1 MCGICGKLA
10 LADPDR
16 PIERETISK
25 MTQTLQH
32 RGPDDQGLFLSR
44 GVGLGHRRL
53 KIIDLSSGKQPIAN
67 EDETVWVVYNGE
79 IYNYQELRSFLV
91 ARGHRFRTRTDTE
104 VIVHLYEECGEGVVA
119 KLQGMFSLAL
129 WDEKQRRLLLARD
142 RVGIK
147 PLYYY
152 LSSDFLIFASEL
164 KAILADASV
173 RAEIEEETLDR
184 FLTHLYLP
192 GEQTLLRRLFKLKPG
207 HYLMARD
214 GRIQT
219 KQYWDLRFSSTRHR
233 QDIEESAHELDELL
247 ARTVRAHM
255 ISDVPVGVLLSGGVD
270 STAMLSYA
278 VETTGRKVQTFT
290 IGFDDPRCTDERPFA
305 RLAAARYGTEHYD
318 ITISAKDFLAF
329 LPNYVWHMEEPVCE
343 PPGVAL
349 YYVSKLA
356 RDHVTVL
363 LSGEGGDEAFA
374 GYPNYRNLVWLER
387 LKTLLGP
394 LRTPA
399 SSIAAGLSQLIR
411 SDRLARYG
419 KLMTLPLEG
428 YYLSR
433 TATPLNF
440 FNRNKTELY
449 TREFQDRVQL
459 NGFSTAATEFFTAVR
474 GRPTLDQ
481 MLYVDSKT
489 WLPDD
494 LLVKADKM
502 TMANS
507 VELRVPL
514 LDHHVLEFAASLRP
528 ECKLRGFSLKYLLKK
543 TLLRKVPCE
552 ILQRKKAGFPVPY
565 VSWLQQDAKKL
576 FWELLTDRRTTQR
589 GYFRQ
594 EQIEHLLHES
604 TNHAGYAK
612 EIFSL
617 AVLELWHRIFL
628 EGESP
633 SLLAIR

>member
-1 MCGICGKLA
+1 
-10 LADPDR
+10 
-16 PIERETISK
+16 

-53 KIIDLSSGKQPIAN
+53 KIIDLTTGKQPIAN
-67 EDETVWVVYNGE
+67 EDDTVWVVYNGE

-91 ARGHRFRTRTDTE
+91 AKGHRFRTTTDTE
-104 VIVHLYEECGEGVVA
+104 VIVHLYEECGESAVA
-119 KLQGMFSLAL
+119 KLQGMFSFAL
-129 WDEKQRRLLLARD
+129 WDERERLLLLARD

-152 LSSDFLIFASEL
+152 LSPEFLLFASEL
-164 KAILADASV
+164 KAILADSAV
-173 RAEIEEETLDR
+173 RAELEEESLDR

-192 GEQTLLRRLFKLKPG
+192 GERTLLRRLLKLKPG
-207 HYLMARD
+207 HYLTARN
-214 GRIQT
+214 GRVQT
-219 KQYWDLRFSSTRHR
+219 KQYWDLRFSNARHR
-233 QDIEESAHELDELL
+233 RDIKESAQELDDLL

-278 VETTGRKVQTFT
+278 VDATERPVKTFT
-290 IGFDDPRCTDERPFA
+290 IGFDAPGCIDERPFA

-356 RDHVTVL
+356 REHVTVL

-387 LKTLLGP
+387 VKGILGP

-399 SSIAAGLSQLIR
+399 SHVAAGLGQLIG
-411 SDRLARYG
+411 SNRLARYG
-419 KLMTLPLEG
+419 KLMMVPMQK
-428 YYLSR
+428 YYFSR
-433 TATPLNF
+433 TATPLSF
-440 FNRNKTELY
+440 FNHSKAEIY
-449 TREFQDRVQL
+449 TPEFQDRIRL
-459 NGFSTAATEFFTAVR
+459 NGFSTAATEFFTAVG
-474 GRPTLDQ
+474 GRPILDQ
-481 MLYVDSKT
+481 MLYVDYKT

-494 LLVKADKM
+494 LLIKADKM

-514 LDHHVLEFAASLRP
+514 LDHHILEFAASLRP
-528 ECKLRGFSLKYLLKK
+528 ECKLRGFSLKYLLKR
-543 TLLRKVPCE
+543 TLLRKVPTDV
-552 ILQRKKAGFPVPY
+552 LQRKKAGFPVPY
-565 VSWLQQDAKKL
+565 ISWIQQDAPKL

-594 EQIEHLLHES
+594 GQIQRLLRES
-604 TNHAGYAK
+604 ANQAAYAK

-633 SLLAIR
+633 SALAIR